1 MAKAKYQAPKPRT
14 KTEQLKEK
22 AQKAKSFLYK
32 SPTGQKVLGYRK
44 KFAEGSSIET
54 YNAQVQRKYHGGSV
68 KRKQSGGV
76 AKTPIL
82 AQTAQKKTT

>member
-32 SPTGQKVLGYRK
+32 SPISGQKVLGYRH

-54 YNAQVQRKYHGGSV
+54 YNAQVNRKYGGG
-68 KRKQSGGV
+68 K
-76 AKTPIL
+76 L
-82 AQTAQKKTT
+82 

>member
-44 KFAEGSSIET
+44 KFAEGSSIES
-54 YNAQVQRKYHGGSV
+54 YSAQVQRKYGGG
-68 KRKQSGGV
+68 K
-76 AKTPIL
+76 I
-82 AQTAQKKTT
+82 

>member
-22 AQKAKSFLYK
+22 AQKAKSYLYK

-44 KFAEGSSIET
+44 KFGKGGAVKVET
-54 YNAQVQRKYHGGSV
+54 WYDQV
-68 KRKQSGGV
+68 KRKYGG
-76 AKTPIL
+76 
-82 AQTAQKKTT
+82 